1 MTRLRSFATWR
12 ASARQARV
20 GSFATWRASA
30 GQGRALAIAAVLTVC
45 VQGAASA
52 QSFEVTGGVVRSGG
66 YDAGSAL
73 ATLSRNPST
82 GSAPLTEFQTDSQ
95 VLGATGL
102 DAHVGFH
109 VARRVFAE
117 ATFQYSR
124 PILRTH
130 ITGDF
135 ESAASVDAD
144 DKTSSYLVGGSVLYH
159 FGEGRVVPF
168 VEGGGGYL
176 RQLHE
181 GNTELLTGTELHA
194 GGGVKYWLGT
204 GTHRYGLRLDALAS
218 SRSKSIAFEQKRRI
232 VPSVAAGVVYVF

>member
-1 MTRLRSFATWR
+1 VTRLRSLVAWR
-12 ASARQARV
+12 ASARHA
-20 GSFATWRASA
+20 
-30 GQGRALAIAAVLTVC
+30 RALAIAVALSVC
-45 VQGAASA
+45 VPGAAAA
-52 QSFEVTGGVVRSGG
+52 QTYAASRGPHARSFEVTGGVVWSGG

-82 GSAPLTEFQTDSQ
+82 GSTPLTEFQTDSR

-102 DAHVGFH
+102 DAHVGLY
-109 VARRVFAE
+109 VARHVSAE

-124 PILRTH
+124 PILRTR

-159 FGEGRVVPF
+159 FGDGRVVPF

-181 GNTELLTGTELHA
+181 GNTELLTGAELHA
-194 GGGVKYWLGT
+194 GGGLKYWLGT
-204 GTHRYGLRLDALAS
+204 RTHRYGLRVDALAS
-218 SRSKSIAFEQKRRI
+218 SRTKSIAFEQKRR
-232 VPSVAAGVVYVF
+232 VVLSFAAGLAYLF

>member
-1 MTRLRSFATWR
+1 MR
-12 ASARQARV
+12 ASILGIGLAAAIV
-20 GSFATWRASA
+20 TGAPRAA
-30 GQGRALAIAAVLTVC
+30 N
-45 VQGAASA
+45 A
-52 QSFEVTGGVVRSGG
+52 QSFEVTGGVLRSGG

-73 ATLSRNPST
+73 ATLTSNPST
-82 GSAPLTEFQTDSQ
+82 GTTPLTEFQTDSQ

-135 ESAASVDAD
+135 ESAAPVDAD

-159 FGEGRVVPF
+159 FGDGRVVPF

-181 GNTELLTGTELHA
+181 GNTELLTGAELHA
-194 GGGVKYWLGT
+194 GGGLKYWLGT
-204 GTHRYGLRLDALAS
+204 RTHRYGLRVDALAS
-218 SRSKSIAFEQKRRI
+218 SRTKSIAFEQKRR
-232 VPSVAAGVVYVF
+232 VVLSFAAGLAYLF

>member
-1 MTRLRSFATWR
+1 MR
-12 ASARQARV
+12 ASIL
-20 GSFATWRASA
+20 GI
-30 GQGRALAIAAVLTVC
+30 GLAAAIVT
-45 VQGAASA
+45 GAPRAASA

-124 PILRTH
+124 PILRAH

-232 VPSVAAGVVYVF
+232 VSSVAAGLSYQF